1 LARSAIKRIPEHWL
15 QQERL
20 FAWADAPMQQLA
32 YGRPIRRV
40 QPAHPSIVRKE
51 VRWLFG
57 PAEQEASLL
66 EDRQAEACDR
76 PDQSCGDANTSGIL
90 PPPNTVAARSAQT
103 DPFTQS
109 IGLIDA
115 GQLVL
120 SKDLKTG

>member
-1 LARSAIKRIPEHWL
+1 MKRIPEHWL

-20 FAWADAPMQQLA
+20 FAWGRPPMQQLA
-32 YGRPIRRV
+32 YGRLIRRV

-57 PAEQEASLL
+57 PAGQEASQL

-76 PDQSCGDANTSGIL
+76 LDQSWGDANTSGIL

-103 DPFTQS
+103 DPLTQS

-120 SKDLKTG
+120 SKHVETG